1 MKVKLLFLVV
11 FLLFSGCGKQEIN
24 TNNLQSSDVNPTKNN
39 KEISE
44 ITATQTPVP
53 TILPTATPT
62 EIPDEICPV
71 IDGLED
77 IYLYAGENVSYK
89 KGITVTDNKDET
101 VSLEIDASDVDLDTP
116 GEYIVTY
123 KATDSSGNCTVET
136 ITVFVQEMN
145 QIELEVNRL
154 ADELLQELITENMSK
169 WDTCYTLWNWCRTQ
183 IKYAYSA
190 GDRSSIYA
198 GAYEGLHDR
207 SGDCYAYYA
216 TFTLLLQKCGIDTIE
231 VRRIDGKSNH
241 WWNLVNLGDGWYHCD
256 SSPRKAGHTYL
267 CFMQTDAQIQEY
279 TEFYKEKPNY
289 YVFDESLYPERETT
303 VVFDGNLN

>member
-1 MKVKLLFLVV
+1 MKVKLLFLIV
-11 FLLFSGCGKQEIN
+11 FLLLSGCG
-24 TNNLQSSDVNPTKNN
+24 TAGDSDVNQRTTVTDT
-39 KEISE
+39 SE
-44 ITATQTPVP
+44 ITLTETPAP
-53 TILPTATPT
+53 TVTPTVVPT
-62 EIPDEICPV
+62 EIPDEIFPV
-71 IDGLED
+71 IEGLED
-77 IYLYAGENVSYK
+77 IYLYAGETVSYK
-89 KGITVTDNKDET
+89 KGITVTDNLDED
-101 VSLEIDASDVDLDTP
+101 VSLEIDASEVNLDVP

-123 KATDSSGNCTVET
+123 KATDRAGNCTVESV
-136 ITVFVQEMN
+136 TVFVQEMN

-154 ADELLQELITENMSK
+154 ADELLQELITEDMTK

-198 GAYEGLHDR
+198 GAYEGLNDR

-231 VRRIDGKSNH
+231 VRRVNGESNH

-289 YVFDESLYPERETT
+289 YVFDTSLYPERETT